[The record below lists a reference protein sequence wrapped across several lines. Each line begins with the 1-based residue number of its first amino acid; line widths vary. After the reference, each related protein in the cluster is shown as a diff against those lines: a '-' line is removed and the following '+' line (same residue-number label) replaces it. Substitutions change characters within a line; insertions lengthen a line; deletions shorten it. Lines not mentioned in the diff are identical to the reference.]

1 MRTETDQS
9 RKKKL
14 THTNFN
20 LNKKHLHK
28 FAMLREKKEMWK
40 RIMWKLPNW
49 EQNEWGEGQAE

>member
-28 FAMLREKKEMWK
+28 FAMLWEKRDVKENNVEVAQL
-40 RIMWKLPNW
+40 R
-49 EQNEWGEGQAE
+49 AE